1 VFEAYNF
8 TDSGVGS
15 YNLVPD
21 SGFYFVD
28 EKDEVGVIHADI
40 AKSYTAQVDG
50 PTLAVARADE
60 PASDGLTKRASYVG
74 CPNPR
79 RLILR
84 RAAASAEIY
93 ARNAKSYLTI
103 RRGSTPRFT
112 TWFGRFTP
120 AHRATVLDHFNRIDA
135 NTFSQFTY
143 DCTCTRPSTYAFV
156 FANTSVVLST
166 FHFESRSHDCHS
178 FGRIHLCGA
187 FWRAPLTGTDS
198 QVCREFPKLI
208 RGCFPYHP
216 TTRPER
222 SSMRHL
228 TSLGTE
234 EPATMPTDKQP
245 LGDSR
250 YPTPTVQYSMP
261 TLMSI
266 LPRTPLLERSDG
278 DTRLIS
284 HLKYA
289 CIIGHCST
297 EMF

>member
-1 VFEAYNF
+1 MTQLSLTFVGPLGPSNVGGVDNFKVEATITNTGNETVKLLDDPRTLASTLPVDKFTIVHANGGNPSFMGMFVKFSPEIAAKEGEYSVLAPGDSLKVVHNCTSSNQFFFAHRSLTNGITVFEAYNF

-60 PASDGLTKRASYVG
+60 PASEGLTKRASYVG

-156 FANTSVVLST
+156 FANTSVVLPT
-166 FHFESRSHDCHS
+166 FHFESR
-178 FGRIHLCGA
+178 
-187 FWRAPLTGTDS
+187 
-198 QVCREFPKLI
+198 
-208 RGCFPYHP
+208 
-216 TTRPER
+216 
-222 SSMRHL
+222 
-228 TSLGTE
+228 
-234 EPATMPTDKQP
+234 
-245 LGDSR
+245 
-250 YPTPTVQYSMP
+250 
-261 TLMSI
+261 
-266 LPRTPLLERSDG
+266 
-278 DTRLIS
+278 
-284 HLKYA
+284 
-289 CIIGHCST
+289 
-297 EMF
+297 